1 MINVPTWNQKMM
13 ILWGLNRVLFTEFK
27 EIIGNN
33 KIINNDNNNIITPP
47 ILLGI
52 ERKIA

>member
-1 MINVPTWNQKMM
+1 MINVPTWNQKII
-13 ILWGLNRVLFTEFK
+13 ILWGLNRVLFAEFK

-33 KIINNDNNNIITPP
+33 KIINKDKSNITTPP